1 MPDEPMPS
9 KVIKDTLNSQ
19 WNSSNVTEPNYI
31 DINDGTAPMR
41 VDFKIQD
48 YVIISSDNPTE
59 TEDTIGNWTYGT
71 RVSRV
76 LLEVYTSN
84 SRQRL
89 YNLKQEI
96 RRIMHNRMHSL
107 SDYQR
112 VQYVDFNEITDA
124 AQRLW
129 IGRVSISLV
138 NDAVLLET

>member
-9 KVIKDTLNSQ
+9 KIIKDTLNAQ
-19 WNSSNVTEPNYI
+19 WNGSTVTEPNYI

-41 VDFKIQD
+41 VNFKTQD

-59 TEDTIGNWTYGT
+59 TEDPIGNWTYGT
-71 RVSRV
+71 RNSRV

-96 RRIMHNRMHSL
+96 RRIIHNRMHSL
-107 SDYQR
+107 SEYQR

-138 NDAVLLET
+138 SDAVLLET